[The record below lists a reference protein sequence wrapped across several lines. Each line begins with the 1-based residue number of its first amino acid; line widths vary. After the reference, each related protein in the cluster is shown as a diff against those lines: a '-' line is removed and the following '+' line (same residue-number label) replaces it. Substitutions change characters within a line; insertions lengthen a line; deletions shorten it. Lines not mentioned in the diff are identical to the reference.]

1 VVHSCELADLFTRT
15 VTIGKNFKTFSELWE
30 KSGVRGIASQF
41 SDVVL
46 ASVPQRQ
53 AEETGKFFSSN
64 RQNMAA
70 QLTYWIWYPAKRTN
84 KTSMPDQR
92 TLKRRRTCL
101 DNGIMTPPSI
111 LSTSVATHATSNE
124 TQCCPSEQ
132 SQHSASRDP
141 SLKHI
146 LLHTKPPH
154 SFHYKVSSNGC
165 NGTNTSGTTTNGT
178 FHQSFSHLGL
188 ASCSQNKPR
197 QATPGPTPSQ
207 CLQYEKSVDESTSED
222 RDNGLS
228 KSSSSASLRTSI
240 SIQGCHQ
247 GQGHI
252 YRADIEAGDL
262 IGTGGRDQSNGEQ
275 SISILSNP

>member
-1 VVHSCELADLFTRT
+1 
-15 VTIGKNFKTFSELWE
+15 
-30 KSGVRGIASQF
+30 
-41 SDVVL
+41 
-46 ASVPQRQ
+46 
-53 AEETGKFFSSN
+53 
-64 RQNMAA
+64 MAA
-70 QLTYWIWYPAKRTN
+70 QLTYLIWYSAKRTN
-84 KTSMPDQR
+84 KTSMPAQR
-92 TLKRRRTCL
+92 TFKRRCL

-146 LLHTKPPH
+146 LLHTNPPH

-178 FHQSFSHLGL
+178 FHQSCSHLGL
-188 ASCSQNKPR
+188 ASSSQNKPR
-197 QATPGPTPSQ
+197 QTTPEPTPSQ
-207 CLQYEKSVDESTSED
+207 RLQYEKSVDESTSED

-228 KSSSSASLRTSI
+228 TSSSSA

-252 YRADIEAGDL
+252 YRAEIEAGDL

-275 SISILSNP
+275 PISILSNP